1 MKSGA
6 LGGLSDPAAKIWQE
20 RVIRAR
26 KSIHVL
32 LFVSAAPFRGRR
44 SRFICHPRP
53 LAPLTTFITA
63 SILRESSLP
72 LLFSLQSLPTA
83 PAFYVVSTCTQT
95 ISTFRLS
102 MRSLQ
107 TAAPSATS
115 CWLLLLS
122 ILVTLLSSELL
133 LLSSF
138 NSQRIPTLGHTAS
151 NGLKHKCLSLAFLFF
166 LLLIYY
172 WMGED
177 GQFRFQVCDIKP
189 KLQILPP
196 LSSGFSKVC
205 LLQNVCF
212 GCCWKHQKQFPFIS
226 LQDNFAPLHIHMR
239 KKCFWVF
246 V

>member
-1 MKSGA
+1 MILTCGASARRGTFKKSGA
-6 LGGLSDPAAKIWQE
+6 LGGLSDPAAKRWQE

-44 SRFICHPRP
+44 SRFICLPRP

-63 SILRESSLP
+63 FIYRESSLP

-83 PAFYVVSTCTQT
+83 PPFYVVSTCTQT
-95 ISTFRLS
+95 TSTFRLS

-122 ILVTLLSSELL
+122 ILVTLLSSEIL

-151 NGLKHKCLSLAFLFF
+151 NGLKHKCLSFVFLFF

-172 WMGED
+172 
-177 GQFRFQVCDIKP
+177 
-189 KLQILPP
+189 
-196 LSSGFSKVC
+196 
-205 LLQNVCF
+205 
-212 GCCWKHQKQFPFIS
+212 
-226 LQDNFAPLHIHMR
+226 
-239 KKCFWVF
+239 
-246 V
+246 